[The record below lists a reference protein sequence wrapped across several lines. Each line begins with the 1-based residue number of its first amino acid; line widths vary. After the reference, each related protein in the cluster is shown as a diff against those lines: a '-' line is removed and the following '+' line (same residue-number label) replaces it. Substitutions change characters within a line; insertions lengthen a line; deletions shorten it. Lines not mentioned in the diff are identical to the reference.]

1 MVGLVTKY
9 LGFFDTPV
17 HLHLDGRELKGRM
30 SKSSVSTACLG
41 SGSQACDDEGD
52 DSSCLFFKQFIYGA
66 RPLTSKDLEVFT
78 K

>member
-1 MVGLVTKY
+1 MVSLVIKY

-17 HLHLDGRELKGRM
+17 PLEGRELKGHM

-52 DSSCLFFKQFIYGA
+52 DSSCLF
-66 RPLTSKDLEVFT
+66 
-78 K
+78 

>member
-30 SKSSVSTACLG
+30 SKSSVFTACLG
-41 SGSQACDDEGD
+41 SGSQACDDAGGDEGDDEGD
-52 DSSCLFFKQFIYGA
+52 DSSCLFGTICLWVPTTHQ
-66 RPLTSKDLEVFT
+66 
-78 K
+78 